1 MPRKA
6 PLSESQMESRVDR
19 SMAMGAEGSLRRG
32 PRSMSLSLSGPGS
45 SSLLASRLNTS
56 HSPTAVSGA
65 GAGVFPPEAKSS
77 PSEPLRISKLIS
89 IWLSVSSSSGMVL
102 IISGPSSSQRPDATF
117 LTLRLLPLRPGA
129 LPDVATELVFTLGP
143 FLARP
148 RPREAVPCLL
158 DPSASC
164 ASTETGSSK
173 SLSSLKFTLRRV
185 WTLRCTLGALGT
197 SGLVFVRKTSSNTV
211 KGTPGP
217 ACLTRPGGL
226 GVQGGPPPSRPF
238 REVCE
243 RGRVAEPTCWH
254 PRLDCPD
261 CFWFRGLE
269 GSEPVGLFIDGG
281 CQPQELAKSW
291 AVQQLRLV
299 SFARAWT
306 KSRLARQGSRWGIR
320 ATTNVNPDSKTFPR
334 LLFDGWLSPSR
345 ASCVYA

>member
-19 SMAMGAEGSLRRG
+19 SMATGAEGSLCRG
-32 PRSMSLSLSGPGS
+32 PRSMSLSLSGPGPGS

-56 HSPTAVSGA
+56 HSPTAESGP
-65 GAGVFPPEAKSS
+65 GVFPPEAESS

-89 IWLSVSSSSGMVL
+89 IWLSVSSSGMVL
-102 IISGPSSSQRPDATF
+102 IISGPGSSQCPDATF

-143 FLARP
+143 FLARL
-148 RPREAVPCLL
+148 RPREVVPCLL

-164 ASTETGSSK
+164 ASTETRSSK

-185 WTLRCTLGALGT
+185 WILRCTLGALGT

-226 GVQGGPPPSRPF
+226 GVQGGPSPSRPF

-243 RGRVAEPTCWH
+243 RDRVAEPTCWR

-269 GSEPVGLFIDGG
+269 GSEPVGFFIDGG

-299 SFARAWT
+299 SFARART

-320 ATTNVNPDSKTFPR
+320 ATTNFNPDSRTFPR
-334 LLFDGWLSPSR
+334 LLFDGWLSPSS